1 MTRDEIRAAAKR
13 LVRWHQRFVGLFGRK
28 EARTHSLT
36 YLHGL
41 LSDQT
46 RKSVEP
52 IALRFARSR
61 SGGPATQ
68 NEVVAMQDFITAS
81 PWEAGNVF
89 REIQTV
95 FQEEL
100 AATAA
105 ADAIGTVG
113 VIDESGFVK
122 AGSESVG
129 VAPQYCG
136 RWGQTMNCQVG
147 VFLLGVAPEGA
158 ALLDAQLYVP
168 QEWIDDCRR
177 RRKTRVPR
185 NLRFQTK
192 PQIAIEL
199 LRRTLDAGQVH
210 FEWITADEVYGTS
223 GELLDFL
230 EARKQRYLLTVKKNV
245 IVWTANPDRIY
256 GTWPGPKQRG
266 KPGSA
271 QHAASCSVEQL
282 AASLPVEAWR
292 PLKLREGSNG
302 PLVCEFAVQRVWA
315 MRHGHSGPPIWLL
328 VRRSL
333 EKKADYW
340 YYVSNASAETP
351 WETLAAVSGARFR
364 IEEFFEDAKMHLGMA
379 DYEVRSWTSWHHH
392 MCLVALAHLYVTL
405 TKRDLQRNEAEL
417 TLDMAIRLL
426 RSAFDQPRLGPEDAI
441 RLVEYHLRRNK
452 IAYQSHRKSWLSK
465 HKKLKKKLLL

>member
-1 MTRDEIRAAAKR
+1 MTRDEVRAAAER
-13 LVRWHQRFVGLFGRK
+13 LVQWHQRFAGLFGRK

-36 YLHGL
+36 YLYGL

-68 NEVVAMQDFITAS
+68 NEVVAMQEFVTAS
-81 PWEAGNVF
+81 PWEAGDVF

-95 FQEEL
+95 FTEEL
-100 AATAA
+100 AAPPTA
-105 ADAIGTVG
+105 DEVGTVG

-147 VFLLGVAPEGA
+147 VFLVGVAPRGV
-158 ALLDAQLYVP
+158 ALLDAQLYLL
-168 QEWIDDCRR
+168 QEWVDDRR
-177 RRKTRVPR
+177 RREKTHVPS
-185 NLRFQTK
+185 NLCFQTK

-210 FEWITADEVYGTS
+210 FDWITADEVYGVS

-245 IVWTANPDRIY
+245 VVWTVNPATIY

-266 KPGSA
+266 RPGSA
-271 QHAASCSVEQL
+271 QHAAARSVEEV
-282 AASLPVEAWR
+282 AASLPAETWR
-292 PLKLREGSNG
+292 PLKLREGSKG
-302 PLVCEFAVQRVWA
+302 PLVCEFAVERVWA

-328 VRRSL
+328 IRRSL
-333 EKKADYW
+333 EKKPEYW
-340 YYVSNASAETP
+340 YYVSNASEETP
-351 WETLAAVSGARFR
+351 WETLAMVSGSRFR
-364 IEEFFEDAKMHLGMA
+364 IEEFFEDGKMHLGMA

-405 TKRDLQRNEAEL
+405 TKRDLKRGEAEL
-417 TLDMAIRLL
+417 TIDMAIRLL
-426 RSAFDQPRLGPEDAI
+426 RSAFGQPRLDPEEAI
-441 RLVEYHLRRNK
+441 RLVEYHLSRNRV
-452 IAYQSHRKSWLSK
+452 AYQSHRKSWLSK
-465 HKKLKKKLLL
+465 HKKLEKKLLL